1 VPARTG
7 RDTRMVPE
15 PCTEPPGPLSTA
27 YIDKEARLKIHFTER
42 TDSHSGAARDTE

>member
-1 VPARTG
+1 
-7 RDTRMVPE
+7 MVPE

-27 YIDKEARLKIHFTER
+27 DIDEESRLKTYFAER